1 MKIHGDQMSE
11 VTSTWPGTEPASCVT
26 WAGCLTFLRLSSLA
40 AKTGPTVLGLQ
51 RERPFQK
58 AVALDGSHSIPCCSG
73 LSGPRMTLAGCGAS
87 PSSCRRVSLWVALF
101 LVFFVT
107 LGSVE
112 QAGPIDLMELAG
124 CKREAERH
132 GASEGPALLL
142 LDLAPVA
149 KARDMVE
156 SRLRTG
162 KNILPRV
169 KPE

>member
-1 MKIHGDQMSE
+1 MI
-11 VTSTWPGTEPASCVT
+11 
-26 WAGCLTFLRLSSLA
+26 
-40 AKTGPTVLGLQ
+40 
-51 RERPFQK
+51 
-58 AVALDGSHSIPCCSG
+58 
-73 LSGPRMTLAGCGAS
+73 LAGCGAS
-87 PSSCRRVSLWVALF
+87 PSSCRPVSLWVALF
-101 LVFFVT
+101 LVFFIP

-112 QAGPIDLMELAG
+112 QAGPVDLMELAG

-132 GASEGPALLL
+132 GASEGPALSP